1 MSPYYTSVALWN
13 RIIMPRPTAHCLYA
27 VIVSAA
33 LGLLAGC
40 GSSEPALP
48 KVRVLTEAEAN
59 ARTVVPLTR
68 TVALDKPGV
77 IADFEFDLLP
87 PPAYTGTSLV
97 IGIRLKEDDVKAAV
111 ALDSTLAREG
121 LPAKVTLQRREAGN
135 FVAVEL
141 VRSLWDPP
149 YSASLEPDG
158 FTPGTEPAE
167 VNTQTLR
174 AAGLIVGETLYN
186 VREFA
191 SPGAAAPGRYRLT
204 IQLLEARPSLRTARA
219 EVIIG
224 YDSRAK

>member
-1 MSPYYTSVALWN
+1 
-13 RIIMPRPTAHCLYA
+13 MPRPAAPRLYT
-27 VIVSAA
+27 VLVSAA

-40 GSSEPALP
+40 GSSEPASRP
-48 KVRVLTEAEAN
+48 VHVLTEAEAN
-59 ARTVVPLTR
+59 ARTVAPLTR

-77 IADFEFDLLP
+77 IADFEFELLP

-97 IGIRLKEDDVKAAV
+97 IGIRLKEDDVKASV
-111 ALDSTLAREG
+111 ALDSRVALEG
-121 LPAKVTLQRREAGN
+121 LPAKVTLQRREDGK

-141 VRSLWDPP
+141 LRSLWDPP
-149 YSASLEPDG
+149 YSAPLEPDG
-158 FTPGTEPAE
+158 FTPGAEPAE

-174 AAGLIVGETLYN
+174 AAGLIVGETLYS